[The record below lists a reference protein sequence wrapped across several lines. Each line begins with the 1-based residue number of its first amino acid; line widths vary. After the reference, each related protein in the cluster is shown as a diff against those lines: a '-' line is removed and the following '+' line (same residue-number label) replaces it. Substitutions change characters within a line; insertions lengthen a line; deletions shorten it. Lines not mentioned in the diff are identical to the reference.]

1 MTRVMYTRSLQEE
14 LQDTGVIS
22 VINLSFSMCYCKLK
36 VACCSPATG
45 DVRCGADHWRKG
57 GRDGEMER
65 EREVGV
71 GGSLPRLVL
80 WWQ

>member
-1 MTRVMYTRSLQEE
+1 
-14 LQDTGVIS
+14 
-22 VINLSFSMCYCKLK
+22 MCYCKLK

-45 DVRCGADHWRKG
+45 GPFGVARTIGGKG

-71 GGSLPRLVL
+71 GGKPTKISSLVAITPHK
-80 WWQ
+80 WT

>member
-1 MTRVMYTRSLQEE
+1 
-14 LQDTGVIS
+14 
-22 VINLSFSMCYCKLK
+22 MCYCKLK

-57 GRDGEMER
+57 GRDGER

-71 GGSLPRLVL
+71 GGKPTKISSLVAITTHKLNIVTFKRICNSAEKSY
-80 WWQ
+80 